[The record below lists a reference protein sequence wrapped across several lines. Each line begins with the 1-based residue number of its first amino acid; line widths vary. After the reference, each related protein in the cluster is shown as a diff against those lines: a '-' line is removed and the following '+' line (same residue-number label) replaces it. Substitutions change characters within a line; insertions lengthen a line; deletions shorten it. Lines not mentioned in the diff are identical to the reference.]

1 MPKSGY
7 SLGQEMAAGN
17 HERRIVADLSKGMD
31 MKRPVLHPAWRD
43 PNRWRGILLGMAIC
57 VFLAAPAA
65 RALVVQID
73 LGWGYGAG
81 WTAGNAEN
89 NLINNYHLQEGSIV
103 QVIMYN
109 TQTDPPPA
117 GYPSASNPNQ
127 NFGDPVDSSGGG
139 LSAEPF
145 TEGHVPVGSDT
156 YNPYGTPDGHV
167 IAYTTHIGSAIDDG
181 SGNYWY
187 NIFAQFEILGTYDRL
202 YIRVFGQDDFFNP
215 STLWASYW
223 GIGPLQTNTSFGD
236 TWYLP
241 PIDNVIAA
249 NSNYFHIIPE
259 PGTMM
264 LLGVGALGLWTG
276 RRRVSKPAR
285 RG

>member
-1 MPKSGY
+1 
-7 SLGQEMAAGN
+7 
-17 HERRIVADLSKGMD
+17 
-31 MKRPVLHPAWRD
+31 
-43 PNRWRGILLGMAIC
+43 MAIC

-117 GYPSASNPNQ
+117 GYPSESNPNQ
-127 NFGDPVDSSGGG
+127 NFGDPVSSYGGTP
-139 LSAEPF
+139 LPSEPY
-145 TEGHVPVGSDT
+145 TSGHEPSST
-156 YNPYGTPDGHV
+156 SEYNPYGTPDGHV

-187 NIFAQFEILGTYDRL
+187 NIFAQFEVLGTYDRL
-202 YIRVFGQDDFFNP
+202 YIRVFGQDDIYNP

-259 PGTMM
+259 PGTMA
-264 LLGVGALGLWTG
+264 LLGLGALGLWTG
-276 RRRVSKPAR
+276 RRRFSKPVWK
-285 RG
+285 GKE